1 MWQVVASAQQTVAP
15 STTEQPFEPC
25 LSIKSAVAVA
35 KKGAMLPA
43 LAGGWKR
50 YPAERGRSALLSCAV
65 SFLDVF
71 PVRNFVL
78 KVGRRVTFW
87 QSAIDFNGLR

>member
-25 LSIKSAVAVA
+25 LLIKSAAAVA

-43 LAGGWKR
+43 LTGCWKR
-50 YPAERGRSALLSCAV
+50 YPAKRCRSALLLCSDP
-65 SFLDVF
+65 FPDVF
-71 PVRNFVL
+71 PVRFFVTRSESQGNAL
-78 KVGRRVTFW
+78 AKCHYF
-87 QSAIDFNGLR
+87 Q